1 MAEYFVYGTP
11 RQAPYVLPPRGACIT
26 LLTMLEPIS
35 AGRRSLADEA
45 YERITAAM
53 LSGTIAPGARLVMDA
68 LAEELEI
75 SRTPVRDAL
84 RRLEQEGLIEPAGR
98 RGFVV
103 REIDAEEIRQ
113 TYEARE
119 AVEGYAAR
127 LAARRGPVAAA
138 EVRQAIAR
146 AEEFPIETPLGSYQ
160 ANRAVHRAVV
170 AASGNRILLDLFDDL
185 WGRGL
190 AHQIYA
196 GCFRGDD
203 SHAALRRKH
212 QPIVRAIKEADGDA
226 AEAAMT
232 AHLRDGLSLHH
243 LEVDLD
249 PAVKPA
255 P

>member
-1 MAEYFVYGTP
+1 V
-11 RQAPYVLPPRGACIT
+11 
-26 LLTMLEPIS
+26 LEPIG

-45 YERITAAM
+45 YQRITAAM
-53 LSGTIAPGARLVMDA
+53 LSGAIAPGARLVMDA

-119 AVEGYAAR
+119 AIEGYAAR
-127 LAARRGPVAAA
+127 LAARRGELAAA
-138 EVRQAIAR
+138 EVRDAINR
-146 AEEFPIETPLGSYQ
+146 AEEFDIETPVGSYL
-160 ANRAVHRAVV
+160 ANRMVHRSIV
-170 AASGNRILLDLFDDL
+170 AASDNRILLDLFDDL
-185 WGRGL
+185 WGRGG

-212 QPIVRAIKEADGDA
+212 QPIVRALKAGDGDA

-232 AHLRDGLSLHH
+232 AHLREGLALHE
-243 LEVDLD
+243 LDTDLD
-249 PAVKPA
+249 RAVKLVP
-255 P
+255 

>member
-1 MAEYFVYGTP
+1 
-11 RQAPYVLPPRGACIT
+11 
-26 LLTMLEPIS
+26 MLEPIG

-45 YERITAAM
+45 YQRITAAM
-53 LSGTIAPGARLVMDA
+53 LSGAIAPGARLVMDA

-84 RRLEQEGLIEPAGR
+84 RRLEQEGLVAPAGR

-119 AVEGYAAR
+119 AIEGYAAR
-127 LAARRGPVAAA
+127 LAARRGELAAA
-138 EVRQAIAR
+138 EVREAIAR
-146 AEEFPIETPLGSYQ
+146 ADQYEIDTPLGSYL

-185 WGRGL
+185 WGRGR
-190 AHQIYA
+190 AHQLYA
-196 GCFRGDD
+196 GCFGGDD

-212 QPIVRAIKEADGDA
+212 QPIVRALKAADGDA

-232 AHLRDGLSLHH
+232 AHLRDGLALH
-243 LEVDLD
+243 DLVTELD
-249 PAVKPA
+249 AAVKPA
-255 P
+255 R

>member
-1 MAEYFVYGTP
+1 
-11 RQAPYVLPPRGACIT
+11 
-26 LLTMLEPIS
+26 MLEPIS
-35 AGRRSLADEA
+35 TGRRSLADEA
-45 YERITAAM
+45 YQRIAAAM
-53 LSGTIAPGARLVMDA
+53 LNGTIAPGARLVMDA

-84 RRLEQEGLIEPAGR
+84 RRLEQEGLIQPAGR

-119 AVEGYAAR
+119 AIEGYAAR
-127 LAARRGPVAAA
+127 LAARRGEVAAA
-138 EVRQAIAR
+138 EVRAAIVQAG
-146 AEEFPIETPLGSYQ
+146 EFEIDTPLGSYL
-160 ANRAVHRAVV
+160 ANRAVHRSIV
-170 AASGNRILLDLFDDL
+170 AASGNRILLELFDDL

-196 GCFRGDD
+196 GCFRGED

-212 QPIVRAIKEADGDA
+212 QPIVRALKAADGDA

-232 AHLRDGLSLHH
+232 SHLRDGLVLHH
-243 LEVDLD
+243 LSANLD
-249 PAVKPA
+249 AAVTPGR
-255 P
+255 

>member
-1 MAEYFVYGTP
+1 
-11 RQAPYVLPPRGACIT
+11 
-26 LLTMLEPIS
+26 MLEPIGT
-35 AGRRSLADEA
+35 GRRSLAEEA
-45 YERITAAM
+45 YQRITAAM
-53 LSGTIAPGARLVMDA
+53 LSGAIAPGARLVMDA

-103 REIDAEEIRQ
+103 RQIDAEEIRQ

-119 AVEGYAAR
+119 AIEGYAAR
-127 LAARRGPVAAA
+127 LAARRGEVAAA
-138 EVRQAIAR
+138 EIRAAIAR
-146 AEEFPIETPLGSYQ
+146 ADEFDIETPLGSYL
-160 ANRAVHRAVV
+160 ANRMVHRAVV
-170 AASGNRILLDLFDDL
+170 EASGNRILLELFDDL
-185 WGRGL
+185 WGRGQ

-212 QPIVRAIKEADGDA
+212 QPIVRALKAGDADA

-232 AHLRDGLSLHH
+232 AHLKEGLALHN
-243 LEVDLD
+243 LAADLS
-249 PAVKPA
+249 PAVTPSQ
-255 P
+255 

>member
-1 MAEYFVYGTP
+1 
-11 RQAPYVLPPRGACIT
+11 
-26 LLTMLEPIS
+26 MLEPIGV
-35 AGRRSLADEA
+35 GRRSLADEA
-45 YERITAAM
+45 YQRITAAM
-53 LSGTIAPGARLVMDA
+53 LSGAIAPGARLVMDA

-119 AVEGYAAR
+119 AIEGYAAR
-127 LAARRGPVAAA
+127 LAAHRGEVAAA
-138 EVRQAIAR
+138 EVRAAVAR
-146 AEEFPIETPLGSYQ
+146 ADEFDIETPLGSYL
-160 ANRAVHRAVV
+160 ANRMVHRAVV
-170 AASGNRILLDLFDDL
+170 EASGNRILLDLFDDL
-185 WGRGL
+185 WGRGQ

-212 QPIVRAIKEADGDA
+212 QPIVRALKAGDGDA
-226 AEAAMT
+226 AERAM
-232 AHLRDGLSLHH
+232 ASHLRDGLALHNLAADLSLA
-243 LEVDLD
+243 VT
-249 PAVKPA
+249 PAQ
-255 P
+255 